1 MDTPYATEV
10 SIATPVIQLAARI
23 SKHVLASANKGT
35 IEKAEDL
42 SPVTVADFAIQAYLT
57 KVLSSSFPTDSFVGE
72 ESAAALRANPDLL
85 QRVYDVIH
93 ECIDQVS
100 STSGDEKNESQNE
113 IAEVV
118 KRGTPESKEQV
129 CELVDRCGDGGK
141 DGLSADSGRT
151 WVFDPIDGTKTFVR
165 GEQYAINVALLE
177 GGRQILSVVACP
189 LLSRKA
195 TAPVNN
201 ASVFKVD
208 EGEYGEEGCI
218 VYAVRGFGAYVRP
231 LFVGQGSDL
240 AMGASEPLERHAD
253 GVTVSG
259 LRSVSCWNL
268 LDSGVDHAH
277 KAATERLGVEFPGS
291 DLLGWVPR
299 WVSLALGLANMTV
312 WVYKR
317 RDRYAKIW
325 DHAGAMLLF
334 EEVGGM
340 ITDVDGKE
348 IDLTK
353 GRKLSANF
361 GFVAAPRSVHHVV
374 LKAVRE
380 TLMEQGK
387 ETLLGTA

>member
-1 MDTPYATEV
+1 MDTPYATEI
-10 SIATPVIQLAARI
+10 SIAIPTIQLAARI

-72 ESAAALRANPDLL
+72 ESAAALRDNPDLL

-93 ECIDQVS
+93 ECVDEVS
-100 STSGDEKNESQNE
+100 SSSNDKNESHAV

-118 KRGTPESKEQV
+118 KRGAPESKDQV

-141 DGLSADSGRT
+141 DGLGADSGRT
-151 WVFDPIDGTKTFVR
+151 WVFDPIDGTKTFVC

-177 GGRQILSVVACP
+177 GGKQILSVVACP

-195 TAPVNN
+195 TAPVGN
-201 ASVFKVD
+201 ASVFKGDDD
-208 EGEYGEEGCI
+208 EDGEEGCI

-231 LFVGQGSDL
+231 LFVGQGSGL
-240 AMGASEPLERHAD
+240 TMGASELLKRHAD

-259 LRSVSCWNL
+259 LRSVSCWNTPG
-268 LDSGVDHAH
+268 SGVDDAH

-299 WVSLALGLANMTV
+299 WVTLALGLANMTV

-353 GRKLSANF
+353 GRKLTGNF

-374 LKAVRE
+374 LKAVRQ
-380 TLMEQGK
+380 TLKEQGK
-387 ETLLGTA
+387 EALLTAA

>member
-1 MDTPYATEV
+1 MDSPYSTEL
-10 SIATPVIQLAARI
+10 SIAIPAIQLAARI

-57 KVLSSSFPTDSFVGE
+57 KVLSSSFPADSFVGE
-72 ESAAALRANPDLL
+72 ESAAALRASPDLL

-93 ECIDQVS
+93 ECIDEVS
-100 STSGDEKNESQNE
+100 SSTTGDDKKESQVA
-113 IAEVV
+113 IADVV
-118 KRGTPESKEQV
+118 KSGASESKEQV

-141 DGLSADSGRT
+141 DGLGADSGRT

-195 TAPVNN
+195 TAPVGN
-201 ASVFKVD
+201 ANIFKAD
-208 EGEYGEEGCI
+208 DGEDGCI
-218 VYAVRGFGAYVRP
+218 VYAARGFGAYARP
-231 LFVGQGSDL
+231 LFVGQGSGL
-240 AMGASEPLERHAD
+240 AECDSKPLTRHAD
-253 GVTVSG
+253 SVTVSG

-268 LDSGVDHAH
+268 LDSGVDDAH

-299 WVSLALGLANMTV
+299 WVALALGLANMTV

-353 GRKLSANF
+353 GRKLDANF

-374 LKAVRE
+374 LKAVRQ
-380 TLMEQGK
+380 TLKEQGK
-387 ETLLGTA
+387 EALLNVA

>member
-1 MDTPYATEV
+1 MDTPYATEI
-10 SIATPVIQLAARI
+10 SIAIPAIQLAARI

-57 KVLSSSFPTDSFVGE
+57 KVLSSSFPDDSFVGE

-93 ECIDQVS
+93 ECIDEVS
-100 STSGDEKNESQNE
+100 SSSSDDQNESQIG

-118 KRGTPESKEQV
+118 KRGAPESKEQV

-195 TAPVNN
+195 TAPVGN

-208 EGEYGEEGCI
+208 NGEDGEEGCI

-231 LFVGQGSDL
+231 LFVGQGSGL
-240 AMGASEPLERHAD
+240 AVCASEPLKRHAD

-268 LDSGVDHAH
+268 LDSGVDDAH
-277 KAATERLGVEFPGS
+277 KAATERLDVDFPGS

-361 GFVAAPRSVHHVV
+361 GFVAAPRSVHHVA
-374 LKAVRE
+374 LKAVRQ
-380 TLMEQGK
+380 TLKEQGK
-387 ETLLGTA
+387 EALLNAA

>member
-1 MDTPYATEV
+1 MDTPCATEI
-10 SIATPVIQLAARI
+10 SIAIPAIQLAARI

-72 ESAAALRANPDLL
+72 ESAAALRTNPDLL

-93 ECIDQVS
+93 ECIDEVS
-100 STSGDEKNESQNE
+100 SSRNDNNESRVA

-118 KRGTPESKEQV
+118 KRGAPESKEQV

-151 WVFDPIDGTKTFVR
+151 WVFDPIDGTATFVR

-177 GGRQILSVVACP
+177 GGKQILSVVACP

-195 TAPVNN
+195 TAPVGN
-201 ASVFKVD
+201 ASVFKADDD
-208 EGEYGEEGCI
+208 EDGEEGCI

-231 LFVGQGSDL
+231 LFVGQGSGST
-240 AMGASEPLERHAD
+240 MCASESLKRHAD

-268 LDSGVDHAH
+268 LGSGVDDAH

-299 WVSLALGLANMTV
+299 WVALALGLANMTV

-340 ITDVDGKE
+340 ITDVDGKD
-348 IDLTK
+348 IDMTK

-374 LKAVRE
+374 LKAVRQ
-380 TLMEQGK
+380 TLKEQGK
-387 ETLLGTA
+387 EALLTAA

>member
-1 MDTPYATEV
+1 MDSPYSTEL
-10 SIATPVIQLAARI
+10 STAIPALQLAARI
-23 SKHVLASANKGT
+23 SKHVLTCANKGT

-93 ECIDQVS
+93 ECIDEVSS
-100 STSGDEKNESQNE
+100 STSGDDKNKSQVSFVD
-113 IAEVV
+113 VV
-118 KRGTPESKEQV
+118 KRGAPESKEQV

-195 TAPVNN
+195 TAPVGN
-201 ASVFKVD
+201 ANVFKID
-208 EGEYGEEGCI
+208 DGEDGCI
-218 VYAVRGFGAYVRP
+218 VYAVRGFGAYARP
-231 LFVGQGSDL
+231 LFVGQGFGL
-240 AMGASEPLERHAD
+240 AECASEPLKRHAD

-268 LDSGVDHAH
+268 LDSGVDDAH
-277 KAATERLGVEFPGS
+277 KAATERLGVKFPGS

-299 WVSLALGLANMTV
+299 WVALALGLANMTV

-348 IDLTK
+348 INLTK
-353 GRKLSANF
+353 GRKLSGNF

-374 LKAVRE
+374 LKAVRQ
-380 TLMEQGK
+380 TLKDQGK
-387 ETLLGTA
+387 EALLDAA

>member
-1 MDTPYATEV
+1 MDTPYATEI
-10 SIATPVIQLAARI
+10 SIAIPTIQLATRI

-72 ESAAALRANPDLL
+72 ESAAALRDNPDLL

-93 ECIDQVS
+93 ECVDEVS
-100 STSGDEKNESQNE
+100 SSSNDKNESHAV

-118 KRGTPESKEQV
+118 KRGAPESKDQV

-141 DGLSADSGRT
+141 DGLGADSGRT
-151 WVFDPIDGTKTFVR
+151 WVFDPIDGTKTFVC

-177 GGRQILSVVACP
+177 GGKQILSVVACP

-195 TAPVNN
+195 TAPVGN
-201 ASVFKVD
+201 ASVFKGDDD
-208 EGEYGEEGCI
+208 EDGEEGCI

-231 LFVGQGSDL
+231 LFVGQGSGL
-240 AMGASEPLERHAD
+240 TMCASESLKRHAD

-259 LRSVSCWNL
+259 LRSVSCWNTPG
-268 LDSGVDHAH
+268 SGVDDAH

-299 WVSLALGLANMTV
+299 WVTLALGLANMTV

-353 GRKLSANF
+353 GRKLTGNF

-374 LKAVRE
+374 LKAVRQ
-380 TLMEQGK
+380 TLKEQGK
-387 ETLLGTA
+387 EALLTAA